1 MRCLHV
7 GYVVVRVVV
16 SADVLDWLWLGFV
29 LFCFF
34 DRENIDVLINSTIVT
49 SKLVME

>member
-1 MRCLHV
+1 MFACWVRCRTRCCVNRRARLVMV
-7 GYVVVRVVV
+7 GFC
-16 SADVLDWLWLGFV
+16 FV
-29 LFCFF
+29 LFC